1 MLCFSSCSSK
11 PGLTT
16 HFISIL
22 FLYQVLISV
31 KVGSQGCSAFTYKAN
46 PKQAVSG
53 LTLTCLYCGAC
64 GGIQCLPS
72 AHRHGEQ
79 CRGDVE
85 DTQTVTLPIG
95 HGQPKADEG
104 FRQFWH
110 PEGLKTC
117 LRPFLG
123 DWTGSW
129 KRQHDSF
136 EIRSPYVCMYTFA
149 VMPRL
154 VGFTALPFC
163 LALAPSL
170 LIFCI
175 FFPSSYH
182 HSNIWTSR
190 VLHTHKL

>member
-1 MLCFSSCSSK
+1 MLCFSCCSSK
-11 PGLTT
+11 PGLKT

-22 FLYQVLISV
+22 FLYQVVISV
-31 KVGSQGCSAFTYKAN
+31 KLGSQGRSAFTYKAN

-53 LTLTCLYCGAC
+53 LTLTCLYCGAR

-79 CRGDVE
+79 CRGGVE

-104 FRQFWH
+104 FLQFWH
-110 PEGLKTC
+110 PEGLKIC

-123 DWTGSW
+123 DGTGSW

-136 EIRSPYVCMYTFA
+136 EIRSPYVCMYVYFRCNA
-149 VMPRL
+149 QAG
-154 VGFTALPFC
+154 GFYCFTILSISGTIPSYLLYLLPFF
-163 LALAPSL
+163 L
-170 LIFCI
+170 
-175 FFPSSYH
+175 
-182 HSNIWTSR
+182 TSR
-190 VLHTHKL
+190 QHLS